1 MLCGKVFQ
9 DEQRLRAIQ
18 KAEGRISKEL
28 DVINFIKAQ
37 KYLKIIM
44 RTLFT
49 KFERHLISHNRD
61 LILKK
66 RYPRGA
72 QSSSSNTEEDPG
84 KNIRSGPH
92 TSWLLK

>member
-1 MLCGKVFQ
+1 MHLKLFRLRRMLCGKVFQ

-18 KAEGRISKEL
+18 KAEARISKEL
-28 DVINFIKAQ
+28 DVVNYIKAQ

-49 KFERHLISHNRD
+49 KLERHLICNNRD

-66 RYPRGA
+66 RYLKGEK
-72 QSSSSNTEEDPG
+72 SSSSNTERDPG
-84 KNIRSGPH
+84 KRM
-92 TSWLLK
+92 